1 MLGAIVRHRSIQAS
15 AAAGVT
21 LAAASVVAELPWPLW
36 GAWAAL
42 SVISLVQAM
51 HQ

>member
-1 MLGAIVRHRSIQAS
+1 MLGAIVRHRSVQAS

-21 LAAASVVAELPWPLW
+21 LAAASIVTDVPWPLW

-42 SVISLVQAM
+42 SVIAVGQAVR
-51 HQ
+51 Q